1 MLHYAASIYRLFAT
15 AIFLFRYI
23 IAIGLVNGELL
34 FLFLSLFNF
43 LYNKNDPFRDRFYVH
58 SSVNFFAALREQF
71 VVMRIQIDFFQR
83 N

>member
-34 FLFLSLFNF
+34 FLLLSLFNF
-43 LYNKNDPFRDRFYVH
+43 LYNKKTTPFGIVFYIHLVGD
-58 SSVNFFAALREQF
+58 FYAAFREQLII
-71 VVMRIQIDFFQR
+71 MRIQIDFF
-83 N
+83 